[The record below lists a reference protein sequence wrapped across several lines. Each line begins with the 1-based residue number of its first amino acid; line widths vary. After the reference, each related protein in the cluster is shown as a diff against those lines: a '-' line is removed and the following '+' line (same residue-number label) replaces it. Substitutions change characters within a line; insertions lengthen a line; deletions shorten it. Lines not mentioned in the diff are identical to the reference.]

1 MTLTYEAIARR
12 IDHALLAPTMTEA
25 EMVAGCR
32 LAARYEVATVCI
44 KPYAVPLA
52 VAELRGTSVGV
63 GTVIGFPHGAS
74 SGRNKVD
81 EAIEAIEA
89 GAVEVDMVVNI
100 GAVLGGRW
108 DLVEAEIEGVARAA
122 HDRRAILKV
131 IFETCYLTDA
141 QKVELCELCGRL
153 NVDYVKTST
162 GFGTNGATA
171 ADIALMRRASPPAVK
186 VKASG
191 NIKDLAAAIEFSEL
205 GAERLGLS
213 RTAAVLDELSD
224 RLNLPRRSISRET
237 VRGSASSGE
246 Y

>member
-1 MTLTYEAIARR
+1 MTLTYEAIAGR

-52 VAELRGTSVGV
+52 VAQLRGMSVGV
-63 GTVIGFPHGAS
+63 GTVIGFPHGS
-74 SGRNKVD
+74 NTLRSKV
-81 EAIEAIEA
+81 EETIEAIEA
-89 GAVEVDMVVNI
+89 GATEVDMVVNI
-100 GAVLGGRW
+100 GAALSGRW
-108 DLVEAEIEGVARAA
+108 DLIEAEIDAVNRAA
-122 HDRRAILKV
+122 HDRQALLKV
-131 IFETCYLTDA
+131 IFETCYLNDS
-141 QKVELCELCGRL
+141 QKVELCEICGRVG
-153 NVDYVKTST
+153 VDYVKTST

-171 ADIALMRRASPPAVK
+171 ADLVLMRRESPPSVK

-191 NIKDLAAAIEFSEL
+191 NIKNLAAAIEFSGL

-213 RTAAVLDELSD
+213 RTAEVLDELCE
-224 RLNLPRRSISRET
+224 RLSLPKRTVSRET
-237 VRGSASSGE
+237 KGSASGPSN